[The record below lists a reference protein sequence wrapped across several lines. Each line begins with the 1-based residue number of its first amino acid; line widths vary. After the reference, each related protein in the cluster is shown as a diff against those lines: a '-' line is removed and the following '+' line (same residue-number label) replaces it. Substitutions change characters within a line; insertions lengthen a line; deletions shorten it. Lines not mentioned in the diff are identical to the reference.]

1 MDDIEPTHPIGRRER
16 NKQRVKSRLYESALR
31 LFTENGYE
39 QTSVDEI
46 AEAADVARGTF
57 FNHFQ
62 RKEDLITAWGD
73 DRRRHLRIG
82 LSSSE
87 VPQDEGLAAT
97 LRRCMAILASINAA
111 EREVTRAMLTAWVK
125 AGRPLNEAP
134 YAAEIFAEAVE
145 SARRRGE
152 VPDAVDPR
160 RIGNLFRDAYLGT
173 LYRWSQMEGELDLH
187 AELCAITDII
197 LHGILARFPAHRD

>member
-1 MDDIEPTHPIGRRER
+1 MDDNGTTPPMGRRER
-16 NKQRVKSRLYESALR
+16 NKQRVRGRLYESALR

-39 QTSVDEI
+39 QVSVDEI
-46 AEAADVARGTF
+46 AEDADVARGTF

-73 DRRRHLRIG
+73 DRRKHLRTG
-82 LSSSE
+82 LASSQAPLGE
-87 VPQDEGLAAT
+87 DLAAT
-97 LRRCMAILASINAA
+97 LRRCMAVLADINTT

-125 AGRPLNEAP
+125 AGRPLNEEP

-145 SARRRGE
+145 NARKRGE
-152 VPDAVDPR
+152 VAASVDPG

-173 LYRWSQMEGELDLH
+173 LYRWSQAEGELDLH
-187 AELCAITDII
+187 AELCEITDII
-197 LHGILARFPAHRD
+197 LRGILSPLPPA